1 MTARSSNFAP
11 TGRILRRAGQRRS
24 VVVVLGD
31 EIVWTRDDAMNAH
44 LVGWALGIAHEHVDQ
59 MVLRALSVASESWI
73 ASFER
78 GGRN

>member
-1 MTARSSNFAP
+1 MSARSSNYAP
-11 TGRILRRAGQRRS
+11 SGRIVRRAGQLRS

-44 LVGWALGIAHEHVDQ
+44 LVGWSFGIPSEHVDQ
-59 MVLRALSVASESWI
+59 MVLRALRIASESWI
-73 ASFER
+73 ASFAR